1 MLIPVGPSSPINL
14 PVPYRGDDIL
24 DHPELDYWLAR
35 PADAIDELDRIECE
49 ESLLAFTKRHWHI
62 LEPGRELSIAW
73 PLEAVCEHLE
83 AITYGQISRLLINV
97 PPGFMKSLLCN
108 VFWPAWEWGARGL
121 TSLRYVNFSYSSHLT
136 ERDNRRFKDVLLS
149 HDFGRLFGDR
159 VGALTKTGEQLVSN
173 SHTGWKLATSV
184 GGVGTGERG
193 DRVVLDDPHNVK
205 QGESEDVRRS
215 TTDWFREA
223 MQNRVNDRNSAIAV
237 IMQRVHDEDVSG
249 VILSEMRH
257 EYEHLCYDDQ
267 TEVLTQDGWVRFPQ
281 LQEGVPVM
289 AVNPATLEAD
299 WQVPTHYTRLQ
310 HDGELIAYKS
320 RTADLVVT
328 PDHRM
333 VYGDLNDM
341 RGNEMARWRVRPAK
355 DLPGLFHL
363 PQVVKWRGSSEAITL
378 GGVEWEPSVYAEFMG
393 WYLSEGC
400 TSVKSC
406 MTRIV
411 QKRDGK
417 HVDALV
423 KCLSRIPMPKLN
435 RRRNND
441 VMDVWAIGS
450 KVLARDLEP
459 LGKSKNKRAP
469 GALKNLPPEHLKTF
483 LYAYALGDGQFQKIN
498 PLKIVITTASR
509 QMADD
514 LQECAMKAGMA
525 SSISHSKDGAY
536 RVYLRA
542 SKVGGKRKVAALI
555 TQKHTSRVAYSG
567 TVYCVSV
574 PATALVVRRNSRVSV
589 SGNCIPYEW
598 EGATLISTVPQM
610 HWNSD
615 PRTVV
620 GEEAWPERIPT
631 TWRSFKITLGP
642 YAVASQY
649 QQRPTPRGGAIFKRD
664 WWQPWDPPPVLVK
677 YPDGHEDYVQR
688 FPACEFIIASLDG
701 AFGQKQEND
710 WTAFTIWG
718 VFRQA
723 AGVLPSSTRA
733 QRSYVEQ
740 VLNDRLG
747 AAPGVPMAAS
757 RFSQAPNLILMNAW
771 RKRLPLNGL
780 EVEREAH
787 ETDAQYRQRSMKE
800 WGIVQWVIHSCQR
813 LGVSMLLVEAKANG
827 HDVASEVQRQMGG
840 QRFGVR
846 LIDPGKLDKIGRAY
860 AVQHIWADAMVYAPV
875 DEPGSDQYREWADA
889 VISEMTTFPKGGH
902 DDFTDTATQVVK
914 WLRDNGMLQ
923 HAHEMERALA
933 EELANN
939 SKPIPKPLYPT

>member
-1 MLIPVGPSSPINL
+1 MLTPVGPSSPINL
-14 PVPYRGDDIL
+14 PVPYRGDDLL
-24 DHPELDYWLAR
+24 DHPDLDYWMAR

-62 LEPGRELSIAW
+62 LEPGRQLSIAW

-83 AITYGQISRLLINV
+83 AITFGQINRLLINV

-108 VFWPAWEWGARGL
+108 VFWPAWEWGARGM
-121 TSLRYVNFSYSSHLT
+121 TAKRYVSFSYSSHLT
-136 ERDNRRFKDVLLS
+136 ERDNRRFRDVMMS
-149 HDFGRLFGDR
+149 HDFGRLFGDKFS
-159 VGALTKTGEQLVSN
+159 LLKTGETLVSN
-173 SHTGWKLATSV
+173 DKTGWKLATSV

-223 MQNRVNDRNSAIAV
+223 MQNRVNDRDSAIAV

-257 EYEHLCYDDQ
+257 EYEHLC
-267 TEVLTQDGWVRFPQ
+267 
-281 LQEGVPVM
+281 
-289 AVNPATLEAD
+289 
-299 WQVPTHYTRLQ
+299 
-310 HDGELIAYKS
+310 
-320 RTADLVVT
+320 
-328 PDHRM
+328 
-333 VYGDLNDM
+333 
-341 RGNEMARWRVRPAK
+341 
-355 DLPGLFHL
+355 
-363 PQVVKWRGSSEAITL
+363 
-378 GGVEWEPSVYAEFMG
+378 
-393 WYLSEGC
+393 
-400 TSVKSC
+400 
-406 MTRIV
+406 
-411 QKRDGK
+411 
-417 HVDALV
+417 
-423 KCLSRIPMPKLN
+423 
-435 RRRNND
+435 
-441 VMDVWAIGS
+441 
-450 KVLARDLEP
+450 
-459 LGKSKNKRAP
+459 
-469 GALKNLPPEHLKTF
+469 
-483 LYAYALGDGQFQKIN
+483 
-498 PLKIVITTASR
+498 
-509 QMADD
+509 
-514 LQECAMKAGMA
+514 
-525 SSISHSKDGAY
+525 
-536 RVYLRA
+536 
-542 SKVGGKRKVAALI
+542 
-555 TQKHTSRVAYSG
+555 
-567 TVYCVSV
+567 
-574 PATALVVRRNSRVSV
+574 
-589 SGNCIPYEW
+589 IPYEW
-598 EGATLISTVPQM
+598 EGAQLISTVPQM
-610 HWNSD
+610 HWNTD

-688 FPACEFIIASLDG
+688 FPQCEFIIASLDG
-701 AFGQKQEND
+701 AFGQNQEND

-718 VFRQA
+718 VFRHA

-757 RFSQAPNLILMNAW
+757 RFSQSPNLILMNAW

-780 EVEREAH
+780 EVEREDH

-800 WGIVQWVIHSCQR
+800 WGIVQWVIYSCQR

-827 HDVASEVQRQMGG
+827 IDVANEVQRQMRG

-860 AVQHIWADAMVYAPV
+860 AVQHIWADSMVYAPV

-914 WLRDNGMLQ
+914 WLRDNGLLQ

-939 SKPIPKPLYPT
+939 AKAVSKPLYPT